1 MIQYWFQMIVIT
13 EVMKLIKIAP
23 SILSADFKKLGEE
36 IRRVDE
42 AGADWIHIDI
52 MDGHFVPNLTFGAPV
67 IKMVREVTE
76 KFFDVHLM
84 VTNPQ
89 DYIEP
94 FRQAGAQLITVHVET
109 APHLHRLVQS
119 IKSAGMMAGVA
130 LNPSTSLSTIEEI
143 LPDVD
148 VVLLM
153 SVNPGFGG
161 QSFIESSLDKITR
174 LKKMIDDRGLNTI
187 IEIDGGVSPK
197 NSSAIKKAG
206 ATALVAG
213 SAVYNAEDM
222 VKTIAELRNN

>member
-1 MIQYWFQMIVIT
+1 MEDI
-13 EVMKLIKIAP
+13 KLIKIAP
-23 SILSADFKKLGEE
+23 SILSADFKQLGEE

-67 IKMVREVTE
+67 IKMVRSVTD

-109 APHLHRLVQS
+109 APHLHRIIQS
-119 IKSAGMMAGVA
+119 IKAAGMQAGVA

-148 VVLLM
+148 VVLIM

-161 QSFIESSLDKITR
+161 QSFIESSLDKIAR

>member
-1 MIQYWFQMIVIT
+1 MEVI
-13 EVMKLIKIAP
+13 KLIKIAP
-23 SILSADFKKLGEE
+23 SILSADFKQLGEE

-67 IKMVREVTE
+67 IKMVRSVTD

-109 APHLHRLVQS
+109 APHLHRIIQS
-119 IKSAGMMAGVA
+119 IKAAGMQAGVA

-148 VVLLM
+148 VVLIM

-161 QSFIESSLDKITR
+161 QSFIESSLDKIAR

>member
-1 MIQYWFQMIVIT
+1 
-13 EVMKLIKIAP
+13 MKLIKIAP

-67 IKMVREVTE
+67 IKMVREVTD

>member
-1 MIQYWFQMIVIT
+1 M
-13 EVMKLIKIAP
+13 IKIAP
-23 SILSADFKKLGEE
+23 SILSADFKKLGED

-67 IKMVREVTE
+67 IKMVREVTD

-119 IKSAGMMAGVA
+119 IKAAGMMAGVA

-143 LPDVD
+143 LPVVD
-148 VVLLM
+148 VVLIM

-161 QSFIESSLDKITR
+161 QSFIESSLDKIAR
-174 LKKMIDDRGLNTI
+174 LKKMIDERGLDTI

-222 VKTIAELRNN
+222 VNTIAELRNN

>member
-1 MIQYWFQMIVIT
+1 M
-13 EVMKLIKIAP
+13 IKIAP

-67 IKMVREVTE
+67 IKMVREVTD

-161 QSFIESSLDKITR
+161 QSFIESSLDKIAR
-174 LKKMIDDRGLNTI
+174 LKKMIDERGLNTI

>member
-1 MIQYWFQMIVIT
+1 MTVLT

-67 IKMVREVTE
+67 IKMVREVTD

-119 IKSAGMMAGVA
+119 IKAAGMMAGVA

-161 QSFIESSLDKITR
+161 QSFIESSLDKIAR
-174 LKKMIDDRGLNTI
+174 LKKMIDERGLDTI

>member
-1 MIQYWFQMIVIT
+1 MN
-13 EVMKLIKIAP
+13 LIKIAP
-23 SILSADFKKLGEE
+23 SILSADFKKLGED

-67 IKMVREVTE
+67 IKMVREVTD

-119 IKSAGMMAGVA
+119 IKTAGMMAGVA

-148 VVLLM
+148 VVLIM

-161 QSFIESSLDKITR
+161 QSFIESSLDKIAR
-174 LKKMIDDRGLNTI
+174 LKKMIDERGLDTI

>member
-1 MIQYWFQMIVIT
+1 M
-13 EVMKLIKIAP
+13 IKIAP

-161 QSFIESSLDKITR
+161 QSFIESSLDKIAR
-174 LKKMIDDRGLNTI
+174 LKKMIDERGLNTI

>member
-1 MIQYWFQMIVIT
+1 M
-13 EVMKLIKIAP
+13 IKIAP

-67 IKMVREVTE
+67 IKMVREVTD

>member
-1 MIQYWFQMIVIT
+1 M
-13 EVMKLIKIAP
+13 IKIAP

-174 LKKMIDDRGLNTI
+174 LKKMIDERGLNTI

>member
-1 MIQYWFQMIVIT
+1 M
-13 EVMKLIKIAP
+13 IKIAP

-67 IKMVREVTE
+67 IKMVREVTD

-119 IKSAGMMAGVA
+119 IKAAGMMAGVA

-161 QSFIESSLDKITR
+161 QSFIESSLDKIAR
-174 LKKMIDDRGLNTI
+174 LKKMIDERGLDTI

>member
-1 MIQYWFQMIVIT
+1 
-13 EVMKLIKIAP
+13 MKLIKIAP

>member
-1 MIQYWFQMIVIT
+1 M
-13 EVMKLIKIAP
+13 IKIAP

>member
-1 MIQYWFQMIVIT
+1 
-13 EVMKLIKIAP
+13 MKISP
-23 SILSADFKKLGEE
+23 SLLAADFANLQASVAKIESSVEMLHLD
-36 IRRVDE
+36 V
-42 AGADWIHIDI
+42 
-52 MDGHFVPNLTFGAPV
+52 MDGNFVPNISFGPCV
-67 IKMVREVTE
+67 IAALRPHSKL
-76 KFFDVHLM
+76 FFDVHLM

-109 APHLHRLVQS
+109 APHLHRIVQS
-119 IKSAGMMAGVA
+119 IHAAGMQAGVA

-161 QSFIESSLDKITR
+161 QSFIESSLDKIAR
-174 LKKMIDDRGLNTI
+174 LKKMIDERGLNTI

>member
-1 MIQYWFQMIVIT
+1 MIVIT
-13 EVMKLIKIAP
+13 GVMKLIKIAP

-119 IKSAGMMAGVA
+119 IKAAGMMAGVA

>member
-1 MIQYWFQMIVIT
+1 
-13 EVMKLIKIAP
+13 MKLIKIAP

-67 IKMVREVTE
+67 IKMVREVTD

-109 APHLHRLVQS
+109 APHLHRIVQS
-119 IKSAGMMAGVA
+119 IHAAGMKAGVA

-161 QSFIESSLDKITR
+161 QSFIESSLDKIAR
-174 LKKMIDDRGLNTI
+174 LKKMIDDRGLDTI

-222 VKTIAELRNN
+222 AKTIAELRNN

>member
-1 MIQYWFQMIVIT
+1 M
-13 EVMKLIKIAP
+13 IKIAP

-67 IKMVREVTE
+67 IKMVREVTD

-109 APHLHRLVQS
+109 APHLHRIVQS
-119 IKSAGMMAGVA
+119 IKAAGMMAGVA
-130 LNPSTSLSTIEEI
+130 LNPSTSLSTVEEI

-161 QSFIESSLDKITR
+161 QSFIESSLDKIAR

-206 ATALVAG
+206 VTALVAG

>member
-1 MIQYWFQMIVIT
+1 M
-13 EVMKLIKIAP
+13 IKIAP

-67 IKMVREVTE
+67 IKMVREVTD
-76 KFFDVHLM
+76 KVFDVHLM

-94 FRQAGAQLITVHVET
+94 FRQAGAQLLTVHVET
-109 APHLHRLVQS
+109 APHLHRIVQS
-119 IKSAGMMAGVA
+119 IKAAGMKAGVA

-174 LKKMIDDRGLNTI
+174 LKKMIDDRGLDTI

>member
-1 MIQYWFQMIVIT
+1 M
-13 EVMKLIKIAP
+13 IKIAP

-67 IKMVREVTE
+67 IKMVREVTD

-94 FRQAGAQLITVHVET
+94 FRQAGAQLITVHIET

>member
-1 MIQYWFQMIVIT
+1 M
-13 EVMKLIKIAP
+13 IKIAP
-23 SILSADFKKLGEE
+23 SILSADFKKLGED

-67 IKMVREVTE
+67 IKMVREVTD

-119 IKSAGMMAGVA
+119 IKTAGMMAGVA

-148 VVLLM
+148 VVLIM

-161 QSFIESSLDKITR
+161 QSFIESSLDKIAR
-174 LKKMIDDRGLNTI
+174 LKKMIDERGLDTI

>member
-1 MIQYWFQMIVIT
+1 
-13 EVMKLIKIAP
+13 MKLIKIAP

-161 QSFIESSLDKITR
+161 QSFIESSLDKIAR

>member
-1 MIQYWFQMIVIT
+1 M
-13 EVMKLIKIAP
+13 IKIAP

-161 QSFIESSLDKITR
+161 QSFIESSLDKIAR

-197 NSSAIKKAG
+197 NSSAKKKAG